1 MTNEQLYLAIG
12 VPIAVNIFMFVL
24 TNSRMSDGFQAL
36 NKRIDDMKD
45 LWRAELR
52 RVEAVL
58 DVRLKHLEEQR

>member
-58 DVRLKHLEEQR
+58 DVRLKHL

>member
-1 MTNEQLYLAIG
+1 MTNELYLAIG